1 MGMFHEASNTDSAT
15 AHSLK
20 NELSIAEAFTAIP
33 LAMSAVDGNLDET
46 ELDCV
51 GTYIGRM
58 RIFGDYDNE
67 TIAGMFTKLLDILDS
82 KGVADLVKAAKLK
95 LPNELRETV
104 FACAVDVAFADG
116 VLVDTEKQL
125 LKELYKFLEVSEKT
139 ASMIIK
145 VATIRNRGYGQW

>member
-1 MGMFHEASNTDSAT
+1 MGMFHEASNTDSAA

-20 NELSIAEAFTAIP
+20 DELSIAEAFTAIP
-33 LAMSAVDGNLDET
+33 LAMSAVDGNLDEA

-58 RIFGDYDNE
+58 RIFKDYNNE
-67 TIAGMFTKLLDILDS
+67 KIAGMFTKLLDILDS
-82 KGVADLVKAAKLK
+82 NGVADLVKAAKLK

-125 LKELYKFLEVSEKT
+125 LKELYKFLEISEKT
-139 ASMIIK
+139 ASMIIR
-145 VATIRNRGYGQW
+145 VATIRNRGSGQW

>member
-1 MGMFHEASNTDSAT
+1 MGMFHEAYNTDSAS

-20 NELSIAEAFTAIP
+20 DELSIAEAFTAIP

-58 RIFGDYDNE
+58 RIFGNYDNE
-67 TIAGMFTKLLDILDS
+67 RIADMFTKLLDILDS

-95 LPNELRETV
+95 LPNDLRETV

-116 VLVDTEKQL
+116 VLVDQEKQL
-125 LKELYKFLEVSEKT
+125 LKELYKFLDVSEKT

>member
-15 AHSLK
+15 VHSLK
-20 NELSIAEAFTAIP
+20 DELSVPEAFTAIP

-58 RIFGDYDNE
+58 RIFRDYNNE
-67 TIAGMFTKLLDILDS
+67 KIAAMFTKLLDILDS

-95 LPNELRETV
+95 LPKDLRETV

-125 LKELYKFLEVSEKT
+125 LKELYKFLEISEKT

>member
-1 MGMFHEASNTDSAT
+1 MGMFHEASNKDSAT

-20 NELSIAEAFTAIP
+20 DELSVAEAFTAIP

-67 TIAGMFTKLLDILDS
+67 KIAGMFTKLLDILDN

-95 LPNELRETV
+95 LPNDLRETV

-116 VLVDTEKQL
+116 ILVDTEKKL
-125 LKELYKFLEVSEKT
+125 LKELYKFLDVSEKT